1 MLFDNLL
8 PSIGDDNNNKSNNSI
23 ANRTPIEKYAP
34 FGDMAQSFQSQGW
47 YPTSFHGT
55 EFRPQYGF
63 FSDVPLRNGKGRG
76 YVAIDHSG
84 GGLFDLS
91 IKDKD
96 GKVVENI
103 IKGASPKDV
112 NTYLTNYGNQ
122 QSQGNYNSASPI
134 MQRVQQIMGQQPQ
147 GGTMASIF

>member
-1 MLFDNLL
+1 MLYDNLL
-8 PSIGDDNNNKSNNSI
+8 PVGDDNVKSNNSI
-23 ANRTPIEKYAP
+23 ASRMPIEKYAP
-34 FGDMAQSFQSQGW
+34 FGDLAQTFQQGGW

-55 EFRPQYGF
+55 EFKPQYGL
-63 FSDVPLRNGKGRG
+63 FSDVPLRDGKGRG

-84 GGLFDLS
+84 NGLFDLS

-103 IKGASPKDV
+103 IKGANPKDIH
-112 NTYLTNYGNQ
+112 TYLTNYGNQ
-122 QSQGNYNSASPI
+122 QSQGNYNTASPI
-134 MQRVQQIMGQQPQ
+134 AQRVNQIAQQQPMQ